1 LRQAPVGI
9 AAAFWLRAVTV
20 ALANRS
26 VLPIDETR
34 YLAVAWEI
42 WSRGNFVL
50 PTLNGEAYSHKP
62 PLLYWIIH
70 AGWAAFG
77 VNEWW
82 PHLVALACLSA
93 ALVMKVPLVAR
104 PALAVVM
111 DLGPLSIHLGVWER
125 EGCYGAYH
133 GQFHFLGQL
142 SKPLAIIGDGGVAEW
157 VRLNPRGEIV
167 TYHRRVPARARPDFV
182 QPFRAM
188 TIGVWD
194 AALVGTDLTLV
205 RRPE

>member
-1 LRQAPVGI
+1 M
-9 AAAFWLRAVTV
+9 TV
-20 ALANRS
+20 
-26 VLPIDETR
+26 
-34 YLAVAWEI
+34 
-42 WSRGNFVL
+42 
-50 PTLNGEAYSHKP
+50 H
-62 PLLYWIIH
+62 
-70 AGWAAFG
+70 
-77 VNEWW
+77 
-82 PHLVALACLSA
+82 
-93 ALVMKVPLVAR
+93 LVAR

-125 EGCYGAYH
+125 EGCYGTYH

-182 QPFRAM
+182 QLFRAM

-194 AALVGTDLTLV
+194 AGPGGNRPHLGQAAGIARPFLDSGHNGPHILGT
-205 RRPE
+205 R

>member
-1 LRQAPVGI
+1 MSPVSALRQTPVGI
-9 AAAFWLRAVTV
+9 AAALWLGVVAV
-20 ALANRS
+20 ALASRP
-26 VLPIDETR
+26 VLPVDETR
-34 YLAVAWEI
+34 YLAVAWEM
-42 WSRGNFVL
+42 WSRGDFVL

-125 EGCYGAYH
+125 EGCYGTYH
-133 GQFHFLGQL
+133 GQFHFLG
-142 SKPLAIIGDGGVAEW
+142 
-157 VRLNPRGEIV
+157 
-167 TYHRRVPARARPDFV
+167 
-182 QPFRAM
+182 
-188 TIGVWD
+188 
-194 AALVGTDLTLV
+194 
-205 RRPE
+205 